1 MNKLGNV
8 TKKLLILCGF
18 LCIISVLFVVV
29 NFILQK
35 TAVENSDNGWDAIGL
50 VIIFIFYSLP
60 FSVLNLGLAVLS
72 FITAKRL
79 KKSLKNDEKFN
90 LGYAIAFLI
99 LTAIS
104 GVGLGLQSFMAVYF
118 EPISIT
124 IGVMQFAIGIIT
136 IVYAVKNK
144 KSLEK
149 KAEENASL
157 ETLQDK

>member
-1 MNKLGNV
+1 M
-8 TKKLLILCGF
+8 
-18 LCIISVLFVVV
+18 
-29 NFILQK
+29 
-35 TAVENSDNGWDAIGL
+35 
-50 VIIFIFYSLP
+50 
-60 FSVLNLGLAVLS
+60 
-72 FITAKRL
+72 
-79 KKSLKNDEKFN
+79 
-90 LGYAIAFLI
+90 I

-149 KAEENASL
+149 NAEENASL